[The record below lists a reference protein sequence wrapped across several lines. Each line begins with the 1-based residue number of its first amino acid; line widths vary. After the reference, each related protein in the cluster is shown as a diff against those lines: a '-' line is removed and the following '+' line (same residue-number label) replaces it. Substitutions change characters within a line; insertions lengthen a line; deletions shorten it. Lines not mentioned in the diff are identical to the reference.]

1 MTDSHLVT
9 ITLTGAQLEK
19 LLQLEPAY
27 IGKLITPHFTLLKL
41 LQAALNTLD
50 LSRVVRG
57 YVFAK
62 GIFDWSR
69 HLIQQALAIVHCLLC
84 YSFWKKTIYFL
95 RNVCLVVSVLQ
106 LKPPKFT
113 WCWMGQQYAQP
124 FPHTCT
130 CHTIHVQCYLPL
142 WRLHPDFGH
151 FNNGLCHVM
160 KITTAESNLDMGLVV
175 HETFRFKPEHSG
187 QRWFSASTDNV
198 NSLWSELICN
208 NNPKNYSYS
217 FFQQWGVVKKLEGLV
232 G

>member
-27 IGKLITPHFTLLKL
+27 VGKLITPHLTLLKL

-69 HLIQQALAIVHCLLC
+69 HLIQQALAITYCLLR

-95 RNVCLVVSVLQ
+95 RNVCLVVSVPQ
-106 LKPPKFT
+106 LKPPRFT
-113 WCWMGQQYAQP
+113 WCWMGQQYVQ
-124 FPHTCT
+124 HTPVCVIQYTCSVICHSGSCT
-130 CHTIHVQCYLPL
+130 LTLGISIMNYVTS
-142 WRLHPDFGH
+142 WRL
-151 FNNGLCHVM
+151 
-160 KITTAESNLDMGLVV
+160 
-175 HETFRFKPEHSG
+175 
-187 QRWFSASTDNV
+187 
-198 NSLWSELICN
+198 
-208 NNPKNYSYS
+208 
-217 FFQQWGVVKKLEGLV
+217 QQLKAILTRGS
-232 G
+232 